1 MRALLL
7 ALVLVGLFL
16 LATLG
21 QKRWTE
27 RLRLS
32 RDLALDHP
40 VSTEADPVDE
50 GWSLLV
56 VGRPSGTDPLP
67 YPEHGWA
74 SSGDVTEEPA
84 SGKPLAAEADPTP
97 TSESV
102 AQAAPDF
109 VYRVQHG
116 DTLGEICK
124 GHYGTSRRE
133 ILDTVASYNGLST
146 PDAIREGSLLYLPVL
161 AGL

>member
-16 LATLG
+16 LAALG
-21 QKRWTE
+21 QERWTE
-27 RLRLS
+27 RLRRT
-32 RDLALDHP
+32 RDLALEHP
-40 VSTEADPVDE
+40 VSTEEAPLDE

-56 VGRPSGTDPLP
+56 VGRPSGTEPLP

-74 SSGDVTEEPA
+74 SSAEVVEEEAAP
-84 SGKPLAAEADPTP
+84 GKPLAAETDPTP
-97 TSESV
+97 GAKS
-102 AQAAPDF
+102 APDF

-116 DTLGEICK
+116 DTLGVICQ

-133 ILDTVASYNGLST
+133 LLDSVASYNGLDS
-146 PDAIREGSLLYLPVL
+146 PDDIREGALLYLPDL